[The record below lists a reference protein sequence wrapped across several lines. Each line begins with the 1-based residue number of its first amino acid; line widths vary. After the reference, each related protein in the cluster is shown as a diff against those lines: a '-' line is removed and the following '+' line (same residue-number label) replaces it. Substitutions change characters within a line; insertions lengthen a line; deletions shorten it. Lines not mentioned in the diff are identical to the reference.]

1 MSAHIEPSSVTTPWV
16 VVTLMSDFLRLS
28 CGITGDPDRALCS
41 CCPDPCLA
49 VQFGGDAFA
58 AAVAWV
64 ASVAVA
70 VVESTI
76 AAVQALAF
84 AARRASCPGG
94 PAVQNAAAL
103 RPHAAGSGISR
114 IESNVVVLPRW
125 DNSPP
130 NIAAGRPATVVE
142 RGGHGEDLCAAGV
155 VLLRILERCHARSGA
170 TIPGRLGPHVV

>member
-114 IESNVVVLPRW
+114 IESAVRSHYSRPVVTTRRL
-125 DNSPP
+125 SISAPP
-130 NIAAGRPATVVE
+130 VQICPHLMATMIGRQE
-142 RGGHGEDLCAAGV
+142 RA
-155 VLLRILERCHARSGA
+155 
-170 TIPGRLGPHVV
+170 